1 MLYQIFY
8 SHILMQVIW
17 PPQLCPET
25 PADTAS
31 LLASLERLRLPEL
44 VVHDCDSWR
53 NIVDQVLVYLD
64 QLRGVRGPD
73 TGVTASALRRQLAR
87 SYRSYTSQCQSA
99 MLLSGDTSLPL
110 APPPT
115 QLLPWTDLVHSLAT
129 YQLSKLSH
137 WHHTAQGGTV
147 PPGTTG

>member
-1 MLYQIFY
+1 MLYQIFC

-17 PPQLCPET
+17 PPQVCPET

-64 QLRGVRGPD
+64 QLRGVRGPE
-73 TGVTASALRRQLAR
+73 TGVTTSALP
-87 SYRSYTSQCQSA
+87 SSA
-99 MLLSGDTSLPL
+99 AGCIASPRC
-110 APPPT
+110 
-115 QLLPWTDLVHSLAT
+115 
-129 YQLSKLSH
+129 
-137 WHHTAQGGTV
+137 
-147 PPGTTG
+147 